1 MVVLEVPESLSLKPK
16 QTPKAPSNNSTAT
29 NSTDDTLTSAKIA
42 TPVPSVNNLA
52 EVTVVAVEEGEGD
65 SECEALRTEVEG
77 MDLEE
82 GINVEDLAVEEED
95 TDVVGM
101 GEEDMVVVEEDM
113 EEVVEEEEGDMV
125 VGMEAMLDRE
135 EWVVEEEEEEGVVN
149 LILLMIL
156 PIMRL
161 LVETPPTSFMCRM
174 YSPLSLFCGALTN
187 G

>member
-1 MVVLEVPESLSLKPK
+1 
-16 QTPKAPSNNSTAT
+16 
-29 NSTDDTLTSAKIA
+29 
-42 TPVPSVNNLA
+42 LA

-113 EEVVEEEEGDMV
+113 VEVVEEEEGDMV
-125 VGMEAMLDRE
+125 VGMEDMLDRE
-135 EWVVEEEEEEGVVN
+135 GWVVEEEEEEEEGVVN

>member
-1 MVVLEVPESLSLKPK
+1 MVVLEVLESLSLKPK

-42 TPVPSVNNLA
+42 TPVPSVNNSA
-52 EVTVVAVEEGEGD
+52 EVTVVVVVVEED
-65 SECEALRTEVEG
+65 SECEALHTEVED

-82 GINVEDLAVEEED
+82 GTNVEDLAVVEED

-101 GEEDMVVVEEDM
+101 GEEDMVVVEGDM
-113 EEVVEEEEGDMV
+113 GVVEEEEGDMV
-125 VGMEAMLDRE
+125 VGMEDMLDRE
-135 EWVVEEEEEEGVVN
+135 GWVEEEEEEGVVN

-156 PIMRL
+156 PIMHL
-161 LVETPPTSFMCRM
+161 LVENLPMSFMCRM
-174 YSPLSLFCGALTN
+174 YSPLSCLFLGGLTN